1 MLVWFGGWCS
11 IINGGISLPQKS
23 LCVANIGQL
32 YLQYDIYIL
41 SYVYPWTSVCLVQT
55 NVFASFASSIS
66 HFCSLQT
73 PMTCWC
79 HAIFLVGTGWS
90 LLYYIYNTY
99 IYIYIPRPTVSFKF
113 EGSCK
118 KTGFQ
123 TQNPVLGSWWWLS
136 MLWMHLDLNQ
146 HRCKP
151 FCSQPGAHV
160 HPNAAGLPSPSVVCD
175 EMWKQGYLES
185 FKAEISRIL
194 LSSTRLL
201 IALGLTYC
209 FYSIDWRI
217 VVI

>member
-1 MLVWFGGWCS
+1 MYIHGQVFVWFKLTCLLRLLLLFH
-11 IINGGISLPQKS
+11 IS
-23 LCVANIGQL
+23 VAYKPPWLVGVMPFFWLGPVGHSCI
-32 YLQYDIYIL
+32 IYI
-41 SYVYPWTSVCLVQT
+41 
-55 NVFASFASSIS
+55 I
-66 HFCSLQT
+66 H
-73 PMTCWC
+73 
-79 HAIFLVGTGWS
+79 
-90 LLYYIYNTY
+90 
-99 IYIYIPRPTVSFKF
+99 IYIPRPTVSFKF